1 MAPVTAQEP
10 PSLMYNARMTKAPK
24 HQIQVEVEST
34 FLEEQSAP
42 EEERFVFGYTITI
55 SNRGSVPAKLLN
67 RHWVITDANGK
78 VEEVRG
84 KGVVGD
90 QPHLQPGQQYS
101 SGAILETPVG
111 AMEGDYEMVDDQGEH
126 FLTPIPVFSLQTPNT
141 IN

>member
-1 MAPVTAQEP
+1 MKT
-10 PSLMYNARMTKAPK
+10 APK
-24 HQIQVEVEST
+24 HNIRVDVESG
-34 FLEEQSAP
+34 FIEEQSAP
-42 EEERFVFGYTITI
+42 EQARFVFGYTITI
-55 SNRGSVPAKLLN
+55 SNQGSIPAKLLN

-90 QPHLQPGQQYS
+90 QPHLQPGQQYRYS

-111 AMEGDYEMVDDQGEH
+111 AMEGDYEMIDELGEH
-126 FLTPIPVFSLQTPNT
+126 FVAPIPVFSLRTPNS